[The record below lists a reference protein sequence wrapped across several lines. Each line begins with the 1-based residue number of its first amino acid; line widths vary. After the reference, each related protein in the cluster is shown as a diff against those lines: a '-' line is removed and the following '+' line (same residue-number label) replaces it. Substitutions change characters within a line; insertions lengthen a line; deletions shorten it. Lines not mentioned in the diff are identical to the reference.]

1 MVFIRDYK
9 EREISMKNTI
19 KRDSE
24 TATRVKRTAEICK
37 VSPRQ
42 VYRVI
47 IGYQVNEE
55 VMSVYM
61 HLEELEQAAVD
72 IAKKTSLIK
81 HIETV
86 TPFSN

>member
-1 MVFIRDYK
+1 
-9 EREISMKNTI
+9 MKNTI

-24 TATRVKRTAEICK
+24 TATRVKRTAEICG

-47 IGYQVNEE
+47 MANQVNEE
-55 VMSVYM
+55 VMKVFM
-61 HLEELEQAAVD
+61 HLDELEKAAVD

-81 HIETV
+81 EAENTV
-86 TPFSN
+86 PFNN

>member
-1 MVFIRDYK
+1 
-9 EREISMKNTI
+9 MKNTI

-24 TATRVKRTAEICK
+24 TATRVKRTAEICR

-47 IGYQVNEE
+47 MGYQVNEE
-55 VMSVYM
+55 VMKVYM
-61 HLEELEQAAVD
+61 HLEELEKAAVD

-81 HIETV
+81 KVESIV
-86 TPFSN
+86 PFHN